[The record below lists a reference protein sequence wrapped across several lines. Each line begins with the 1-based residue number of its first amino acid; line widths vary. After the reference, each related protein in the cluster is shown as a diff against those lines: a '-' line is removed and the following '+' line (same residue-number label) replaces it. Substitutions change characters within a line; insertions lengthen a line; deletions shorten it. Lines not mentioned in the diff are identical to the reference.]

1 MKKNAVEFQKVLNGK
16 AEEMVILLDLFQG
29 QLSLTDILNQDI
41 PLLNALKDAK
51 SKINGEI
58 NKERE
63 KQIQKIN
70 KQQQQNQK

>member
-1 MKKNAVEFQKVLNGK
+1 MKKNAVEFQKVLSGK